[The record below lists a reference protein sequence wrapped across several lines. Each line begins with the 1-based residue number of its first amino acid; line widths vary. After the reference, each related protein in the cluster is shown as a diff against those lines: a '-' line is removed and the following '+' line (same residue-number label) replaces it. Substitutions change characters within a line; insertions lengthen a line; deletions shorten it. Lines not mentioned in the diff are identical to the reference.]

1 MILNPATPIEKV
13 SGDRPFRAGN
23 GGRVGAISTNHEKR
37 DFLRCA
43 SDTLLH
49 HLSLVLSDYYSYRGT
64 KLCGNIALLTWYA
77 YLCTFLTRDNSFD
90 NVRGGVPHKWPRMM
104 TTMVTIFTVSTTRQ
118 LKNTS
123 KRSHQRR
130 TNVSG
135 VRRKLNQCV
144 DLLHQV

>member
-90 NVRGGVPHKWPRMM
+90 NVRGGVPKRPRMM
-104 TTMVTIFTVSTTRQ
+104 TTMVTIFTLSTTRQ